1 LRIVACHDCDL
12 LHELGPVP
20 EGATARC
27 RRCGGVLRKRTKN
40 GLERTLALAL
50 AAAVLFVVA
59 NAFPFLSFEM
69 KGRLTQTTVMTGVL
83 DLWRGGKQAIAA
95 LVFLTIELAPVVQ
108 LGLLLWV
115 LVPLRAGRVPWQ
127 LPHAFRLLRLA
138 TTWSMIEVFLI
149 GIVVA
154 ITKLMG
160 MATIVPGLAL
170 WSFALLMVV
179 LSAAIAAFDPDAVWD
194 RAEALG

>member
-1 LRIVACHDCDL
+1 MKIVACHDCDL
-12 LHELGPVP
+12 LHELGEIP

-27 RRCGGVLRKRTKN
+27 RRCGATLRKRTRN

-50 AAAVLFVVA
+50 AALILFVVA
-59 NAFPFLSFEM
+59 NSFPFLSFEM
-69 KGRLTQTTVMTGVL
+69 KGRVTQTNVMTGIL
-83 DLWRGGKQAIAA
+83 DLWRGGKPEIAA

-108 LGLLLWV
+108 LSLLLWV
-115 LVPLRAGRVPWQ
+115 LIPLRRGRVPWQ
-127 LPHAFRLLRLA
+127 LPHAFRLLRQA
-138 TTWSMIEVFLI
+138 TSWSMIEVFLI

-170 WSFALLMVV
+170 WSFALLMIV
-179 LSAAIAAFDPDAVWD
+179 LSAAVSAFDPDAIWEQVEG
-194 RAEALG
+194 AS